1 MKPPDRRTLG
11 ACRANGTAATTRT
24 SHAATTGQRCRAH
37 HRPSR
42 SKRFDGREVIGSTIV
57 RVCYDGAAVTIFT
70 LWFENFPNNLPAL
83 FISLSVAVVFVFI
96 FLKAAMSADGRSKF
110 VRRITG
116 PNGKWF
122 FGMLFILWAVVFGVG
137 LQLVP
142 HAGANS
148 PYGGLGLIALFTGFF
163 ISMGFLWSVIGE

>member
-1 MKPPDRRTLG
+1 
-11 ACRANGTAATTRT
+11 
-24 SHAATTGQRCRAH
+24 
-37 HRPSR
+37 
-42 SKRFDGREVIGSTIV
+42 
-57 RVCYDGAAVTIFT
+57 VTIFT

-83 FISLSVAVVFVFI
+83 LISAGVALLFVVI
-96 FLKAAMSADGRSKF
+96 FAKAAISADGRSRW

-122 FGMLFILWAVVFGVG
+122 FGLLFVGWAVVFGVG

-142 HAGANS
+142 HQGSSS
-148 PYGGLGLIALFTGFF
+148 PYGGLGLIALFSGVF